1 MQFLF
6 YNGAKRLMAY
16 YIIAD
21 CVSCGVCL
29 PECPEGAISEGNPYI
44 IEPKLCTDC
53 GACAE
58 VCPVDACK
66 PMLESMEQADRVTL
80 SVTVSA

>member
-1 MQFLF
+1 
-6 YNGAKRLMAY
+6 MAY
-16 YIIAD
+16 NITDD

-29 PECPEGAISEGNPYI
+29 PECPEGAISQGNPYMI
-44 IEPKLCTDC
+44 NSRLCTDC

-66 PMLESMEQADRVTL
+66 PMLEGMEHADRVG
-80 SVTVSA
+80 VK